1 MIRPKLSVLL
11 LAVTIL
17 FPAYALAE
25 TNTFTASTT
34 DAEGIEMSVSN
45 ARLYWEEKI
54 DETTFVPHEIT
65 HVPVK
70 HGSATINVKFQQ
82 IARIQVKPDHP
93 AKGRQALTIKL
104 LNGKSG
110 EFPLA
115 KEVTLIGHSDF
126 GEIRLPMKS
135 LRALTF
141 SKHTQTQ
148 QSVKAP

>member
-1 MIRPKLSVLL
+1 MTRSHLSALVM
-11 LAVTIL
+11 AVTL
-17 FPAYALAE
+17 VLPGGVLAQ
-25 TNTFTASTT
+25 TNTFTAKTT
-34 DAEGIEMSVSN
+34 DADGVEMSISN

-70 HGSATINVKFQQ
+70 HGAATINVKFQQ
-82 IARIQVKPDHP
+82 IEKIHVKSDHP
-93 AKGRQALTIKL
+93 TKGRQALTIKL
-104 LNGKSG
+104 LSGKSG

-115 KEVTLIGHSDF
+115 KEVTLIGQSDF

-141 SKHTQTQ
+141 SQQPQTQ
-148 QSVKAP
+148 QSAKAP

>member
-1 MIRPKLSVLL
+1 MTRPNRSVLL
-11 LAVTIL
+11 LAVTL
-17 FPAYALAE
+17 LLPAVAPAQN
-25 TNTFTASTT
+25 NTFTAKTT

-70 HGSATINVKFQQ
+70 HGAATINVKFQQ
-82 IARIQVKPDHP
+82 IAKIQVKPDHP

-126 GEIRLPMKS
+126 GEIRLPMKN
-135 LRALTF
+135 LRSLTF
-141 SKHTQTQ
+141 SK
-148 QSVKAP
+148 

>member
-1 MIRPKLSVLL
+1 MTRSHFSALL
-11 LAVTIL
+11 LALTL
-17 FPAYALAE
+17 LLPGNSLAQ
-25 TNTFTASTT
+25 TDAFTAQTT
-34 DAEGIEMSVSN
+34 DAEGIEMSVFN

-70 HGSATINVKFQQ
+70 HGAATINVKFQQ
-82 IARIQVKPDHP
+82 IEKIQVKSDHP

-104 LNGKSG
+104 LSGKSG

-115 KEVTLIGHSDF
+115 KEVTLIGQSDF

-141 SKHTQTQ
+141 SQQPQTQ
-148 QSVKAP
+148 QSAKAP

>member
-1 MIRPKLSVLL
+1 MTRPNLFAVLL
-11 LAVTIL
+11 
-17 FPAYALAE
+17 ALAIVLP
-25 TNTFTASTT
+25 TCVLAQNRTFTAKTT
-34 DAEGIEMSVSN
+34 DSEGIQMSVSN

-70 HGSATINVKFQQ
+70 HGAATINVKFQQ

-104 LNGKSG
+104 LNGNSG

-115 KEVTLIGHSDF
+115 KEVTLIGQSDF
-126 GEIRLPMKS
+126 GEIRIPMKS
-135 LRALTF
+135 LRSLTF
-141 SKHTQTQ
+141 SK
-148 QSVKAP
+148 KP

>member
-1 MIRPKLSVLL
+1 MIRPHFFPLL
-11 LAVTIL
+11 LALIIV
-17 FPAYALAE
+17 FPTCVLAQ
-25 TNTFTASTT
+25 NNAFTAQTT

-54 DETTFVPHEIT
+54 DETTFVPHEIR

-70 HGSATINVKFQQ
+70 HGAATINVKFQQ
-82 IARIQVKPDHP
+82 IAKIMVRPDHP

-115 KEVTLIGHSDF
+115 KEVTLIGQSDF
-126 GEIRLPMKS
+126 GEIRIPMKS
-135 LRALTF
+135 LRAMTF
-141 SKHTQTQ
+141 SKQPQAQ
-148 QSVKAP
+148 QSAKAP

>member
-1 MIRPKLSVLL
+1 MTRPNLSAAL
-11 LAVTIL
+11 LALAMV
-17 FPAYALAE
+17 FPTCVMAQN
-25 TNTFTASTT
+25 NTFTAKTT

-70 HGSATINVKFQQ
+70 HGAATINVKFQR
-82 IARIQVKPDHP
+82 IAKIQVKPDHP

-104 LNGKSG
+104 LNGNSG

-115 KEVTLIGHSDF
+115 KEVTLIGQSDF
-126 GEIRLPMKS
+126 GEIRIPMKS
-135 LRALTF
+135 LRSMTF
-141 SKHTQTQ
+141 SK
-148 QSVKAP
+148 KP